1 MDAYYKFN
9 CTYQK
14 GGGIIIKFKSA
25 TDKTELVGWDS
36 VVGIATN
43 YGLGRLGDRVPVGER
58 FSAPVQI
65 GPGAHR
71 ASYVISTESFS

>member
-36 VVGIATN
+36 VVCIATN
-43 YGLGRLGDRVPVGER
+43 YGLDG
-58 FSAPVQI
+58 
-65 GPGAHR
+65 
-71 ASYVISTESFS
+71 